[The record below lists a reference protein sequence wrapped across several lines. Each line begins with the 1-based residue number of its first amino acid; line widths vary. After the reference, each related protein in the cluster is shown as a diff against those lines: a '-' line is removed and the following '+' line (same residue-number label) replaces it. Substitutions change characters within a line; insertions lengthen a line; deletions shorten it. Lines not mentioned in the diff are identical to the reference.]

1 MASTAAASSSARKV
15 ATTYNFT
22 LAQVRVTNLTAGS
35 GVALRWRAARLR
47 HHGRTDAVTVGLNG
61 IACFAVGAVAFPVA
75 LKPAA
80 GVADEWAPRTVR
92 FSLLEMPRS
101 ADHHNDEE
109 EDENEE
115 DNDESGVL
123 EDDDDDDEDIVPQED
138 NDRKKQQKKEQ
149 KQKKKPGFLA
159 RWRERRAA
167 HEVARCT
174 LQLAYFAD
182 ADAKPVVVEMER
194 TESRRHRRDGA
205 VSPLMVSV
213 NPLLA
218 VTVTAHPKGAAAS
231 EGDNAAAQR
240 EE

>member
-1 MASTAAASSSARKV
+1 MAATAAPTKKV
-15 ATTYNFT
+15 ATTYNYT
-22 LAQVRVTNLTAGS
+22 LAQVRVTNLNAGS
-35 GVALRWRAARLR
+35 VVALRWRAARLR

-61 IACFAVGAVAFPVA
+61 IAAFAVGTVAFPVA

-92 FSLLEMPRS
+92 FSLLEMPAT
-101 ADHHNDEE
+101 ADHHNY
-109 EDENEE
+109 EE
-115 DNDESGVL
+115 DNDEEEEEEEAPVASSVV
-123 EDDDDDDEDIVPQED
+123 DEGDEADED
-138 NDRKKQQKKEQ
+138 NDEDAPQPQQEQ
-149 KQKKKPGFLA
+149 PHKKKLGLLA

-194 TESRRHRRDGA
+194 AEHRRRHRAGA

-218 VTVTAHPKGAAAS
+218 VTVTAHPKAAAA
-231 EGDNAAAQR
+231 EAAQAQAQAQAQR